1 MSFPTEKT
9 DEANQKLVQAIKAG
23 DKNAFEKLFY
33 GYYNDLCALAFK
45 ITQCTEQSRDVV
57 QDVFLKI
64 WKKRK
69 GWEINTS
76 LKAYLYQAIWNQAL
90 NRKNKKNS
98 RRKLQGEFF
107 KAGNHDVEMETI
119 RPDDKTQPL
128 VAEIWRIVDAM
139 ADRRKF
145 VFILHRKHGLTYKEI
160 AKVMGITR
168 KTVEN
173 HMGLAL
179 KEIRNNINPD
189 LLRA

>member
-1 MSFPTEKT
+1 MSFPAEKK
-9 DEANQKLVQAIKAG
+9 DETNQKLVQAIKAG

-33 GYYNDLCALAFK
+33 SYYNDLCNLAFK
-45 ITQCTEQSRDVV
+45 ITKCPEQARDVV

-69 GWEINTS
+69 GLEINIS
-76 LKAYLYQAIWNQAL
+76 LRAYLYQSIWNQAL
-90 NRKNKKNS
+90 NGKNKKDS
-98 RRKLQGEFF
+98 RRELQEKFS
-107 KAGNHDVEMETI
+107 KDANYNVEMETI
-119 RPDDKTQPL
+119 HRDDRTQQL

-145 VFILHRKHGLTYKEI
+145 VFVLHRKHGLTYKEI

-179 KEIRNNINPD
+179 EEIRNTINPD
-189 LLRA
+189 LLKK